1 MKRMTP
7 KLRNRVGLFLFSA
20 LLGGCIVG
28 PDYKK
33 ADIATPESWSNPIQ
47 SEPPNEPAAPLKD
60 WWTIFNDP
68 VLNQL
73 IEEAHESNLT
83 LQAALGSVREARAR
97 LAYAGAQNLP
107 EVSAFARPSTTKI
120 SDNGA
125 FRQIAPPG
133 GFKGQSMMI
142 FGLDAAWEIDVFGRN
157 KREVEAES
165 ARYESS
171 IETYRDALVSL
182 YAEVALTYIE
192 IRSYQA
198 HIAKAESNIEVQQ
211 KALDLTEERFR
222 DGLTSALDIEQAK
235 SNLYS
240 TQAAVPLF
248 RLHMNEAYNRLAV
261 LCAKDA
267 GSLQGEIADTAT
279 LPAPVMDV
287 ASGVPADLMRQRPD
301 IRRAERE
308 AAAATAMIGVAEA
321 DLYPRFALKGSIG
334 LESSSAS
341 SLFDS
346 SSLIWTVAAPIH
358 WNIFTAGRTLDHI
371 EIKDEQAKQAVLN
384 YRQTVL
390 VALEEVENAITGFNE
405 FRIRHQHLT
414 DATKATSNAVEL
426 VTTQYENGLTDFNN
440 VLDMQRALY
449 DQENRLVSSQT
460 DSLRNIVALYKAMGG
475 GWQPPEE
482 TEIIEDSVNVQ

>member
-1 MKRMTP
+1 MEKARP
-7 KLRNRVGLFLFSA
+7 RIGLLLLFA
-20 LLGGCIVG
+20 LLGGCTVG

-33 ADIATPESWSNPIQ
+33 AEIETPASWSNPIQ
-47 SEPPNEPAAPLKD
+47 NEPPEDPVAPLED

-68 VLNQL
+68 VLDGL
-73 IEEAHESNLT
+73 IEDAHESNLT

-107 EVSAFARPSTTKI
+107 EANVFGKPSTTKI

-142 FGLDAAWEIDVFGRN
+142 FGLDAAWEIDIFGRN
-157 KREVEAES
+157 RREVEAES

-182 YAEVALTYIE
+182 YSEVALAYIE
-192 IRSYQA
+192 ILSYQA
-198 HIAKAESNIEVQQ
+198 HIAKAQSNIDVQQ
-211 KALDLTEERFR
+211 KALALTEERFR

-248 RLHMNEAYNRLAV
+248 RLRMNEAYNRLAV
-261 LCAKDA
+261 LCGKDA
-267 GSLQGEIADTAT
+267 GSLQGQIADTGT
-279 LPAPVMDV
+279 LPTPQMDV
-287 ASGVPADLMRQRPD
+287 SAGVPADIMRQRPD
-301 IRRAERE
+301 IRRAERQ

-334 LESSSAS
+334 LESSSVS

-358 WNIFTAGRTLDHI
+358 WNVFTAGRTLDHI
-371 EIKDEQAKQAVLN
+371 EIKEEQAKQAVLN
-384 YRQTVL
+384 YRETVL

-405 FRIRHQHLT
+405 YRIRHRHLIE
-414 DATKATSNAVEL
+414 ATKATENAVEL

-449 DQENRLVSSQT
+449 DQENKLVSSKT
-460 DSLRNIVALYKAMGG
+460 DSLRNVVALYKAMGG

-482 TEIIEDSVNVQ
+482 TEIIEDAVNAQ